1 MVQNLCFFGAKIDR
15 FSDWDCKILWSVHH
29 QSRHFEW
36 QLNAP
41 VWRRVFERVR
51 ALAYFNSSHVTHTY
65 TYILM
70 PDVLSGSPGKSGIS
84 ILQSACEWDFKI
96 RIRLNAMIDKSR
108 HIYREKEREKKI
120 WINWYADWKVNLLE
134 SIYSHWTQDDK
145 VFCMMVLVCY
155 RFRFEFLVWERNE
168 KFQKL
173 QLQLQ
178 FHRCVKSNNEIFM
191 NGARLFTLHR
201 NECGKREK

>member
-1 MVQNLCFFGAKIDR
+1 MVQNLRFFGAKIDR
-15 FSDWDCKILWSVHH
+15 FSLWSVHH

-70 PDVLSGSPGKSGIS
+70 PDVRIPGKI
-84 ILQSACEWDFKI
+84 
-96 RIRLNAMIDKSR
+96 R
-108 HIYREKEREKKI
+108 HINFTIRVRVRFQNQNKIECDDRQITTYLQRERERERKM

-178 FHRCVKSNNEIFM
+178 FHRCVKTNNEIFM